1 MPLLITQTRSKA
13 RSDSITVTTRTMML
27 IGRITGKTT
36 EKNVLTWLAPSTA
49 AASRSDGSTPF
60 SPARYSSMM

>member
-1 MPLLITQTRSKA
+1 
-13 RSDSITVTTRTMML
+13 ML

-36 EKNVLTWLAPSTA
+36 LKKVWRSVAPSIA

-60 SPARYSSMM
+60 RPARYSSMM